1 MSTVGPGS
9 GVYLVRRMQRK
20 GDLEL
25 QWVMFD
31 HVKRI
36 NHWTTLGVHVY
47 DPTHCKV
54 MTICV
59 CDMKSE
65 MAYHQNQ
72 MWRSMLVVMEKHGVT
87 KVEFAGFMANSA

>member
-9 GVYLVRRMQRK
+9 GVDLVRRMQRG

-36 NHWTTLGVHVY
+36 SHWTTLGVHVY

-59 CDMKSE
+59 CRVVNVSVHPCQLD
-65 MAYHQNQ
+65 
-72 MWRSMLVVMEKHGVT
+72 RPLVRPT
-87 KVEFAGFMANSA
+87 SIRITRR